1 MKRSSKILLA
11 AIAATGITFTA
22 ISWVSAQGGWG
33 GNCYR
38 NNPMQGQG
46 YGQMNPQ
53 GYGPGMGGCP
63 MQSAKGYGANGG
75 QGAGCATKGR
85 HGHGGGNKFG
95 GMQGGPGANS
105 ATRLEALK
113 TQLQITTEQ
122 EPAWNAFEQA
132 IANKSAAMGNRS
144 KQRGAMMSLSVEDR
158 VKLMRER
165 AGHMTVMADAISN
178 LNTTLTEDQ
187 KALLSRMGGMGR
199 LR

>member
-1 MKRSSKILLA
+1 
-11 AIAATGITFTA
+11 
-22 ISWVSAQGGWG
+22 
-33 GNCYR
+33 
-38 NNPMQGQG
+38 
-46 YGQMNPQ
+46 
-53 GYGPGMGGCP
+53 
-63 MQSAKGYGANGG
+63 
-75 QGAGCATKGR
+75 
-85 HGHGGGNKFG
+85 
-95 GMQGGPGANS
+95 MQGGPGANS

-187 KALLSRMGGMGR
+187 KALLGRMGGMGR
-199 LR
+199 LH